1 MFSPDGTS
9 LVWVSDRQAKAPH
22 EFNVFLA
29 DWVP

>member
-1 MFSPDGTS
+1 MFSPDGKR
-9 LVWVSDRQAKAPH
+9 LVWVSDRSSKVPD